1 MRRMRRL
8 ALLTAATVFFAGAP
22 EALAQRRF
30 QVGLKTGPS
39 FTDIAQDEDDDSG
52 TYQRRIAAAG
62 GGFLRLA
69 LAGPVGLQVE
79 ALSTPKGSRRED
91 PDGFSQTLMLRY
103 FEVPVLLR
111 VDDAGAEPGGW
122 FVFGG
127 AYFAVR
133 TSAKVQVSTVENS
146 IAGGTRVDASDS
158 IERFDNGWVAGA
170 GYDIGRFLVVEGRY
184 ARGLTNVN
192 RVPDSVGFSNRAL
205 TFMVGVRY

>member
-1 MRRMRRL
+1 MRRL
-8 ALLTAATVFFAGAP
+8 ALLTVAMVVVGGAADAV
-22 EALAQRRF
+22 AQRRF

-52 TYQRRIAAAG
+52 SYQRRIAAAG

-69 LAGPVGLQVE
+69 LAGPFGLQVE
-79 ALSTPKGSRRED
+79 ALSNPKGSRRED
-91 PDGFSQTLMLRY
+91 PEGFSQTLMLRY

-111 VDDAGAEPGGW
+111 VDAPGPGPGGW

-127 AYFAVR
+127 GYFAVR
-133 TSAKVQVSTVENS
+133 TSAKVQISTVENS
-146 IAGGTRVDASDS
+146 IAGGTRVDASDA

-192 RVPDSVGFSNRAL
+192 RLPDTVGFSNRAL

>member
-1 MRRMRRL
+1 M
-8 ALLTAATVFFAGAP
+8 ALTVAMLFFAAAP

-39 FTDIAQDEDDDSG
+39 FTDIAQEEDDDSG

-69 LAGPVGLQVE
+69 LAGPAGVQIE
-79 ALSTPKGSRRED
+79 ALSNPKGSRRED
-91 PDGFSQTLMLRY
+91 PAGFSQTLMLRY
-103 FEVPVLLR
+103 FEVPILLR
-111 VDDAGAEPGGW
+111 VDAAGAEPGGW

-127 AYFAVR
+127 GYFAVR
-133 TSAKVQVSTVENS
+133 TSAKVQTSTVENS
-146 IAGGTRVDASDS
+146 ITGGTRVDASDA
-158 IERFDNGWVAGA
+158 IERFDNGWVAGG
-170 GYDIGRFLVVEGRY
+170 GYDIGSYVVVEGRY

-192 RVPDSVGFSNRAL
+192 RLPDTVGFSNRAL